1 MLSGRNLHELGL
13 MNGTILRL
21 LDVRGDGDALIV
33 SADGVIV
40 VLPGEEAPRLGLAY
54 ACSVHKGQGI
64 ELPVAVLVAHP
75 AAGAFFLRR
84 EMLYTA
90 ITRAREATVVV
101 VRREVVARAARTPAP
116 ARRPSLLVE
125 RLRVA

>member
-1 MLSGRNLHELGL
+1 
-13 MNGTILRL
+13 
-21 LDVRGDGDALIV
+21 VREEFISVEAEGISVDLPDEDAPSLQ
-33 SADGVIV
+33 
-40 VLPGEEAPRLGLAY
+40 LAY

-90 ITRAREATVVV
+90 MTRARKATVIVG
-101 VRREVVARAARTPAP
+101 RRDVVAAAAARADTSGRHSRLV
-116 ARRPSLLVE
+116 ARLAAAE
-125 RLRVA
+125 TG